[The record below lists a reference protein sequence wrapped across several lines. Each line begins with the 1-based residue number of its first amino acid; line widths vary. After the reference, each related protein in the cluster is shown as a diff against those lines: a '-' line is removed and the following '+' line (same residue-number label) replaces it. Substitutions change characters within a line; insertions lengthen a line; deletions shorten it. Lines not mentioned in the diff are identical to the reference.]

1 MCIVT
6 VMNHGLR
13 NGGGVGDILR
23 KPSKDVSTAHPAST
37 GPALARAAAARVL
50 PSGHGQAAQLG
61 PSISVL
67 APFHPPP

>member
-23 KPSKDVSTAHPAST
+23 KPSKDVSTPARSQT
-37 GPALARAAAARVL
+37 CGAQATVPISKCGEFLA
-50 PSGHGQAAQLG
+50 SDIQASDIQF
-61 PSISVL
+61 L
-67 APFHPPP
+67 ASDIQG

>member
-23 KPSKDVSTAHPAST
+23 KPSKDVSTFPPVLWMLPYPASFCDT
-37 GPALARAAAARVL
+37 VQSHQLPTPAHCRGYK
-50 PSGHGQAAQLG
+50 GHHGNQSWL
-61 PSISVL
+61 
-67 APFHPPP
+67 